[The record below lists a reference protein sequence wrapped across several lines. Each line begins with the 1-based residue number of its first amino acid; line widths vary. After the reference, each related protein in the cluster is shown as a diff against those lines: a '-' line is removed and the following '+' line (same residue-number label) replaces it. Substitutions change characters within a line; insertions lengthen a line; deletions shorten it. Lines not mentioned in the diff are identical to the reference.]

1 MESGCLSAE
10 GLSSES
16 MAIRLWRDEGA
27 SMLTLVVVGVV
38 GGGGIE
44 SGRERVEKMEVD
56 RR

>member
-38 GGGGIE
+38 VGGGIE